1 MLTIVHKKTQ
11 FSHSTNISFRRT
23 GVLGDVLLF
32 PCRADI
38 ISSCNLI
45 KSVYLFFFVVT
56 KRHKFASKNI
66 FIQFLSILS
75 LPKGAYVPKGY
86 FPSSP
91 ISSCRFGG
99 LPTCQ
104 IICVPFFSFLSSQF
118 FPNSFHSFLFA
129 LWLYS
134 RCYTVFR
141 IFLFINMF
149 RYLKHGPYN
158 QRFHDLFCCLPHY

>member
-1 MLTIVHKKTQ
+1 MVLWSEYQVLTIVHKKTQ

-66 FIQFLSILS
+66 LIQFLSILS
-75 LPKGAYVPKGY
+75 HPKGAYVPKGY

-104 IICVPFFSFLSSQF
+104 TICVPFFH
-118 FPNSFHSFLFA
+118 HSFLQIVSTLSYLLSGCIPDA
-129 LWLYS
+129 TLYLE
-134 RCYTVFR
+134 FF
-141 IFLFINMF
+141 FL
-149 RYLKHGPYN
+149 
-158 QRFHDLFCCLPHY
+158 

>member
-45 KSVYLFFFVVT
+45 ESVYLFFFVVT
-56 KRHKFASKNI
+56 KRHMFASKNI
-66 FIQFLSILS
+66 LIQFLSILS

-104 IICVPFFSFLSSQF
+104 TICVPFFH
-118 FPNSFHSFLFA
+118 HSFFQIVSTLSYLLSGCYPDA
-129 LWLYS
+129 TLYLE
-134 RCYTVFR
+134 FF
-141 IFLFINMF
+141 FL
-149 RYLKHGPYN
+149 
-158 QRFHDLFCCLPHY
+158 